1 MAPPTVRSGDSNLF
15 LDLIEAISDRQGEM
29 DIRLEHL
36 SLKLPLVPESIEVN
50 GTITLTVHMRDLT
63 DKEKAAHAS
72 KEIRAL
78 AA

>member
-1 MAPPTVRSGDSNLF
+1 MAPPSVRSGDSNLF

>member
-1 MAPPTVRSGDSNLF
+1 MATTATRSGDSNLF

-29 DIRLEHL
+29 DIRLDHL
-36 SLKLPLVPESIEVN
+36 ALKLPLVPESIELN
-50 GTITLTVHMRDLT
+50 GTISVTVHMRDLT
-63 DKEKAAHAS
+63 EKEKAAHAS

>member
-1 MAPPTVRSGDSNLF
+1 MAPPTVRAGDSNPF

-29 DIRLEHL
+29 DIRLEHVT
-36 SLKLPLVPESIEVN
+36 LKLPLVPESIELN
-50 GTITLTVHMRDLT
+50 GTVTLTVHMRDLT

-78 AA
+78 TA

>member
-72 KEIRAL
+72 REIRAL

>member
-1 MAPPTVRSGDSNLF
+1 MAPPTVRTADSNLF

-36 SLKLPLVPESIEVN
+36 TLKLPLVPETIEVN
-50 GTITLTVHMRDLT
+50 GTVTLTVHLRDLT
-63 DKEKAAHAS
+63 EKEKAAHAS

>member
-29 DIRLEHL
+29 DIRLEHV
-36 SLKLPLVPESIEVN
+36 SLRLPLVPETIEVN
-50 GTITLTVHMRDLT
+50 GTITLRVHMRDLT

>member
-1 MAPPTVRSGDSNLF
+1 MAPPTVRSADSNLF

-29 DIRLEHL
+29 NIRLEHVAL
-36 SLKLPLVPESIEVN
+36 RLPLVPEAIEVN

>member
-1 MAPPTVRSGDSNLF
+1 MAPNATRSGDSNLF
-15 LDLIEAISDRQGEM
+15 LDLIEAISDRQGEV
-29 DIRLEHL
+29 DIRLDHL
-36 SLKLPLVPESIEVN
+36 ALKLPLVPQSIELN

-72 KEIRAL
+72 REIRAL

>member
-1 MAPPTVRSGDSNLF
+1 MAPPTVRTGDSNPF

-29 DIRLEHL
+29 ELRLEHVT
-36 SLKLPLVPESIEVN
+36 LKLPLVPETIELN
-50 GTITLTVHMRDLT
+50 GTVTLTVHMRDLT